1 MSTKDTTQ
9 NATFPLVVN
18 TAEAAKA
25 LGRSVQTLRFWA
37 CSGKGPIRPVR
48 VNRTGGPLAWR
59 GADILRLLNGGADE
73 VEKQN

>member
-1 MSTKDTTQ
+1 MSNQDMTQ
-9 NATFPLVVN
+9 NVSFPAVVN
-18 TAEAAKA
+18 TAEAARA

-48 VNRTGGPLAWR
+48 INQMGGPLAWR